1 MKEFNK
7 KILKILF
14 VFIASI
20 NSASSEEVV
29 KIGLLVPLSGES
41 SYIGQSI
48 IQSVRLGINK
58 INNDRL
64 LVLPRD
70 TKSDPSTTLKIVDE
84 LYSEGTKIFIGPV
97 FNKNLKEL
105 DKFQGATFLSFTN
118 KVLGNPN
125 NVISSGI
132 NAKSQFDA
140 IKKYLEM
147 NDLDGTLVL
156 IPKKSFKEEVE
167 EAIIKSKLKTKKIFY
182 YDAEPTKLTKQIE
195 KVTRYKIRKRN
206 LEDEIKRVENSDE
219 DNKERKLEVLNKKD
233 TLGRIGYDSIIIA
246 DFNESLKSVTTS
258 LLYTDVSPKK
268 VAFISLN
275 QWFDETLFR
284 EKTSQPIAFPSI
296 NRENYFSF
304 RDDYKKIYNESPSQI
319 GILGYDLIGSIYY
332 LLLKNDFEVNNKLFT
347 EDNRF
352 KGVSGV
358 FEINNQKI
366 NHILTFYRVEDGKFK
381 KIF

>member
-14 VFIASI
+14 VFIVSI
-20 NSASSEEVV
+20 NSVSSEEVV

-41 SYIGQSI
+41 SYIGKSI

-64 LVLPRD
+64 LVVPRD
-70 TKSDPSTTLKIVDE
+70 TKSDQATTLKIVDE

-105 DKFQGATFLSFTN
+105 DKFQDAKFLSFTN

-125 NVISSGI
+125 NVIGSGI

-167 EAIIKSKLKTKKIFY
+167 EAIIKSRLKTKKIFY

-219 DNKERKLEVLNKKD
+219 DNKERKLEILNKKD

-304 RDDYKKIYNESPSQI
+304 RDDYKKIYDESPSQI
-319 GILGYDLIGSIYY
+319 GILGYDLIGLIYY

-347 EDNRF
+347 QDNRF

>member
-1 MKEFNK
+1 MKEFYK

-70 TKSDPSTTLKIVDE
+70 TKSDQSTTLKVVDE

-105 DKFQGATFLSFTN
+105 DKFQDAIFLSLTN

-219 DNKERKLEVLNKKD
+219 DNKERKLEILNKKD

-319 GILGYDLIGSIYY
+319 GILGYDLIGLIYY

>member
-1 MKEFNK
+1 MKEFYK

-105 DKFQGATFLSFTN
+105 DKFQDAKFLSFTN

-125 NVISSGI
+125 NVIGSGI

-219 DNKERKLEVLNKKD
+219 DNKERKLEILNKKD

-319 GILGYDLIGSIYY
+319 GILGYDLIGLIYY

>member
-70 TKSDPSTTLKIVDE
+70 TKSDQSTTLKVVDE

-105 DKFQGATFLSFTN
+105 DKFQDAIFLSFTN

-156 IPKKSFKEEVE
+156 IPKKNFKEEVE

-319 GILGYDLIGSIYY
+319 GILGYDLIGLIYY

>member
-1 MKEFNK
+1 MKEFYK

-14 VFIASI
+14 VFVASI

-105 DKFQGATFLSFTN
+105 DKFQDAKFLSFTN

-125 NVISSGI
+125 NVIGSGI

-219 DNKERKLEVLNKKD
+219 DNKERKLELLNKKD

-304 RDDYKKIYNESPSQI
+304 SDDYKKIYNESPSQI
-319 GILGYDLIGSIYY
+319 GILGYDLIGLIYY

-352 KGVSGV
+352 KGVSGI

>member
-1 MKEFNK
+1 MKEFYK

-70 TKSDPSTTLKIVDE
+70 TKSDQSTTVKVVDE

-105 DKFQGATFLSFTN
+105 DKFQDAIFLSLTN

-296 NRENYFSF
+296 DRENYFSF

-319 GILGYDLIGSIYY
+319 GILGYDLIGLIYY

>member
-1 MKEFNK
+1 MKEFYK

-70 TKSDPSTTLKIVDE
+70 TKSDQSTTLKVVDE

-105 DKFQGATFLSFTN
+105 DKFQDAIFLSFTN

-319 GILGYDLIGSIYY
+319 GILGYDLIGLIYY

>member
-1 MKEFNK
+1 MKEFYK

-20 NSASSEEVV
+20 NSASSEEAV

-64 LVLPRD
+64 LVVPRD
-70 TKSDPSTTLKIVDE
+70 TKSDQSTTLKVVDE

-105 DKFQGATFLSFTN
+105 DKFQDAIFLSFTN

-319 GILGYDLIGSIYY
+319 GILGYDLIGLVYY
-332 LLLKNDFEVNNKLFT
+332 LLLKNDFEINNKLFT

>member
-1 MKEFNK
+1 MKEFYK

-64 LVLPRD
+64 LVVPRD
-70 TKSDPSTTLKIVDE
+70 TKSDQSTTLKVVDE

-105 DKFQGATFLSFTN
+105 DKFQDAIFLSFTN

-319 GILGYDLIGSIYY
+319 GILGYDLIGLIYY

-347 EDNRF
+347 EDSRF

>member
-1 MKEFNK
+1 MKEFYK

-20 NSASSEEVV
+20 NSASSEEAV

-105 DKFQGATFLSFTN
+105 DKFQDAKFLSFTN

-219 DNKERKLEVLNKKD
+219 DNKERMLEVLNKKD

-304 RDDYKKIYNESPSQI
+304 RHDYKKIYNENPSQI
-319 GILGYDLIGSIYY
+319 GILGYDLIGLIYY

-347 EDNRF
+347 EDNKF

>member
-1 MKEFNK
+1 MKEFYK

-20 NSASSEEVV
+20 NSASSQEVV

-64 LVLPRD
+64 LVVPRD
-70 TKSDPSTTLKIVDE
+70 TKSDQSTTLKVVDE

-105 DKFQGATFLSFTN
+105 DKFQDAIFLSFTN

-219 DNKERKLEVLNKKD
+219 DNKERKLEILNKKD

-319 GILGYDLIGSIYY
+319 GILGYDLIGLIYY

>member
-1 MKEFNK
+1 MKEFYK

-105 DKFQGATFLSFTN
+105 DKFQDAIFLSFTN

-219 DNKERKLEVLNKKD
+219 DNKERKLEILNKKD

-319 GILGYDLIGSIYY
+319 GILGYDLIGLIYY

>member
-1 MKEFNK
+1 MKEFYK

-64 LVLPRD
+64 LVVPRD
-70 TKSDPSTTLKIVDE
+70 TKSDQSTTLKVVDE

-105 DKFQGATFLSFTN
+105 DKFQDAIFLSFTN

-156 IPKKSFKEEVE
+156 IPKKNFKEEVE
-167 EAIIKSKLKTKKIFY
+167 QAIIKSKLKTKKIFY

-219 DNKERKLEVLNKKD
+219 DNKERKLEILNKKD

-275 QWFDETLFR
+275 QWFDETLFK

-319 GILGYDLIGSIYY
+319 GILGYDLIGLIYY

>member
-14 VFIASI
+14 VFIFSI

-70 TKSDPSTTLKIVDE
+70 TKSDQSTTLKVVDE

-195 KVTRYKIRKRN
+195 KVTRYKIRKKN

-219 DNKERKLEVLNKKD
+219 DNKERKLEILNKKD
-233 TLGRIGYDSIIIA
+233 TIGRIGYDSIIIA

-304 RDDYKKIYNESPSQI
+304 KDDYKKIYNESPSQI
-319 GILGYDLIGSIYY
+319 GILGYDLIGLIYY

-347 EDNRF
+347 QDNKF

>member
-1 MKEFNK
+1 MKEFYK

-64 LVLPRD
+64 LVVPRD
-70 TKSDPSTTLKIVDE
+70 TKSDQSTTLKVVDE

-105 DKFQGATFLSFTN
+105 DKFQDAIFLSLTN

-206 LEDEIKRVENSDE
+206 LEDEIKRVESSDE

-296 NRENYFSF
+296 DRENYFSF

-319 GILGYDLIGSIYY
+319 GILGYDLIGLIYY

>member
-1 MKEFNK
+1 MKEFYK

-70 TKSDPSTTLKIVDE
+70 TKSDQSTTLKVVDE

-105 DKFQGATFLSFTN
+105 DKFQDAIFLSFTN

-219 DNKERKLEVLNKKD
+219 DNKERKLEILNKKD

-319 GILGYDLIGSIYY
+319 GILGYDLIGLIYY

>member
-1 MKEFNK
+1 
-7 KILKILF
+7 
-14 VFIASI
+14 
-20 NSASSEEVV
+20 
-29 KIGLLVPLSGES
+29 
-41 SYIGQSI
+41 
-48 IQSVRLGINK
+48 
-58 INNDRL
+58 
-64 LVLPRD
+64 
-70 TKSDPSTTLKIVDE
+70 
-84 LYSEGTKIFIGPV
+84 
-97 FNKNLKEL
+97 
-105 DKFQGATFLSFTN
+105 
-118 KVLGNPN
+118 
-125 NVISSGI
+125 
-132 NAKSQFDA
+132 
-140 IKKYLEM
+140 M

-195 KVTRYKIRKRN
+195 KVTRYKIRKRI

-296 NRENYFSF
+296 NRKNYFSF
-304 RDDYKKIYNESPSQI
+304 RDDYRKIYTPYSKT
-319 GILGYDLIGSIYY
+319 SIC
-332 LLLKNDFEVNNKLFT
+332 NAI
-347 EDNRF
+347 
-352 KGVSGV
+352 S
-358 FEINNQKI
+358 
-366 NHILTFYRVEDGKFK
+366 
-381 KIF
+381 

>member
-1 MKEFNK
+1 MKEFYK

-64 LVLPRD
+64 LVVPRD
-70 TKSDPSTTLKIVDE
+70 TKSDQSTTLKVVDE

-105 DKFQGATFLSFTN
+105 DKFQDAIFLSFTN

-156 IPKKSFKEEVE
+156 IPKKNFKEEVE
-167 EAIIKSKLKTKKIFY
+167 EAIIKSRLKTKKIFY

-219 DNKERKLEVLNKKD
+219 DNKERKLEILNKKD

-296 NRENYFSF
+296 DRENYFSF

-319 GILGYDLIGSIYY
+319 GILGYDLIGLIYY

>member
-14 VFIASI
+14 VFIVSI
-20 NSASSEEVV
+20 NSASSEEVI

-41 SYIGQSI
+41 SYIGKSI

-64 LVLPRD
+64 LVVPRD
-70 TKSDPSTTLKIVDE
+70 TKSDQSTTLKVVDE

-105 DKFQGATFLSFTN
+105 DKFQDAIFLSFTN

-156 IPKKSFKEEVE
+156 IPKKNFKEEVE

-219 DNKERKLEVLNKKD
+219 DNKERKLEILNKKD

-319 GILGYDLIGSIYY
+319 GILGYDLIGLVYY
-332 LLLKNDFEVNNKLFT
+332 LLLKNDFEINNKLFT

>member
-1 MKEFNK
+1 MKEFYK

-105 DKFQGATFLSFTN
+105 NKFQDAKFLSFTN
-118 KVLGNPN
+118 KVLGIPN

-156 IPKKSFKEEVE
+156 IPKKSFKAEVE
-167 EAIIKSKLKTKKIFY
+167 EAIIKSRLKTKKIFY

-195 KVTRYKIRKRN
+195 KVTRYKIRKKN

-219 DNKERKLEVLNKKD
+219 DNKERKLEILNKKD

-319 GILGYDLIGSIYY
+319 GILGYDLIGLIYY

-366 NHILTFYRVEDGKFK
+366 NHILTFYRVQDGKFK

>member
-1 MKEFNK
+1 MKEFYK

-20 NSASSEEVV
+20 NSASSEELV

-64 LVLPRD
+64 LVVPRD
-70 TKSDPSTTLKIVDE
+70 TKSDQSTTLKVVDE

-105 DKFQGATFLSFTN
+105 DKFQDAIFLSLTN

-319 GILGYDLIGSIYY
+319 GILGYDLIGLIYY

>member
-14 VFIASI
+14 VFIVSI
-20 NSASSEEVV
+20 NSASSDEVV
-29 KIGLLVPLSGES
+29 KIGLLAPLSGES

-64 LVLPRD
+64 LVVPRD
-70 TKSDPSTTLKIVDE
+70 TKSDQSTTLKIVDE
-84 LYSEGTKIFIGPV
+84 LYSQGIKIFIGPV

-147 NDLDGTLVL
+147 NDLDVTLVL

-195 KVTRYKIRKRN
+195 KVTRYKIRKKN
-206 LEDEIKRVENSDE
+206 LEDEIKRIENSDD
-219 DNKERKLEVLNKKD
+219 DNKERKLEILNKKD

-275 QWFDETLFR
+275 QWFDEPLFR

-296 NRENYFSF
+296 NRENYFNF

-319 GILGYDLIGSIYY
+319 GILGYDLIGLIYY

-347 EDNRF
+347 ENNRF

-366 NHILTFYRVEDGKFK
+366 NHILTFYRVEDGEFK

>member
-1 MKEFNK
+1 MYQE
-7 KILKILF
+7 
-14 VFIASI
+14 
-20 NSASSEEVV
+20 
-29 KIGLLVPLSGES
+29 
-41 SYIGQSI
+41 
-48 IQSVRLGINK
+48 IQNQIQ
-58 INNDRL
+58 
-64 LVLPRD
+64 
-70 TKSDPSTTLKIVDE
+70 STTLKIVDE

-105 DKFQGATFLSFTN
+105 DKFQDATFLSFTN

-219 DNKERKLEVLNKKD
+219 DNKERKLEILNKKD

-319 GILGYDLIGSIYY
+319 GILGYDLIGLIYY

>member
-1 MKEFNK
+1 MKEFYK
-7 KILKILF
+7 KTLKILF

-105 DKFQGATFLSFTN
+105 DKFQDAIFLSFTN

-296 NRENYFSF
+296 DRENYFSF
-304 RDDYKKIYNESPSQI
+304 RNDYKKIYNESPSQI
-319 GILGYDLIGSIYY
+319 GILGYDLIGLIYY

>member
-1 MKEFNK
+1 MKEFYK

-70 TKSDPSTTLKIVDE
+70 TKSDQSTTLKIVDE

-105 DKFQGATFLSFTN
+105 DKFQDAIFLSFTN

-195 KVTRYKIRKRN
+195 KVTRYKIRKKN

-319 GILGYDLIGSIYY
+319 GILGYDLIGLIYY
-332 LLLKNDFEVNNKLFT
+332 LLLKNDFEINNKLFT

>member
-1 MKEFNK
+1 MKEFYK

-14 VFIASI
+14 VFVASI

-70 TKSDPSTTLKIVDE
+70 TKSDQSTTLKIVDE

-97 FNKNLKEL
+97 FNKNLIEL
-105 DKFQGATFLSFTN
+105 DKFQDATFLSFTN
-118 KVLGNPN
+118 KILGNPN

-156 IPKKSFKEEVE
+156 IPKKSFKKEVE

-219 DNKERKLEVLNKKD
+219 DNKERKLEILNKKD

-319 GILGYDLIGSIYY
+319 GILGYDLIGLIYY

-352 KGVSGV
+352 KGVSGI

>member
-14 VFIASI
+14 VFIFSI

-41 SYIGQSI
+41 SYIGKSI

-64 LVLPRD
+64 LVVPRD
-70 TKSDPSTTLKIVDE
+70 TKSDQATTLKIVDE

-219 DNKERKLEVLNKKD
+219 NNKERKLEILNKKD

-268 VAFISLN
+268 VAFVSLT

-296 NRENYFSF
+296 DRENYFSF

-319 GILGYDLIGSIYY
+319 GILGYDLIGLVYY
-332 LLLKNDFEVNNKLFT
+332 LLLKNDFEVNNKLFI

>member
-1 MKEFNK
+1 MKEFYK

-64 LVLPRD
+64 LVVPRD
-70 TKSDPSTTLKIVDE
+70 TKSDQSTTLKVVDE

-105 DKFQGATFLSFTN
+105 DKFQDAIFLSLTN

-304 RDDYKKIYNESPSQI
+304 SDDYKKIYNESPSQI
-319 GILGYDLIGSIYY
+319 GILGYDLIGLIYY

>member
-1 MKEFNK
+1 MKEFYK

-14 VFIASI
+14 VFVASI

-64 LVLPRD
+64 LVVPRD
-70 TKSDPSTTLKIVDE
+70 TKSDQSTTLKVVDE

-105 DKFQGATFLSFTN
+105 DKFQDAIFLSLTN

-296 NRENYFSF
+296 DRENYFSF

-319 GILGYDLIGSIYY
+319 GILGYDLIGLIYY

>member
-1 MKEFNK
+1 MKEFYK

-105 DKFQGATFLSFTN
+105 DKFQDAKFLSFTN

-125 NVISSGI
+125 NVIGSGI

-296 NRENYFSF
+296 DRENYFSF

-319 GILGYDLIGSIYY
+319 GILGYDLIGLIYY
-332 LLLKNDFEVNNKLFT
+332 LLLKSDFEVNNKLFT